1 MKKIKNIAIAG
12 ATGFSGIELIK
23 ILLKHPYA
31 NIKYLFAQSNI
42 GKPMSFF
49 DKSFKNTKL
58 PLVSKFSIDSIN
70 KVDTIFTALPH
81 GESHFI
87 SNVMSSKT
95 TLIDLSADFRLEDKD
110 VFQTWY
116 KTEHKS
122 IKNQKKAIYGLSEI
136 NRKKILKTNIIACP
150 GCYPTSILL
159 PLIPLIQRDMINPRT
174 IKADSKSGYSGAGK
188 KIYDKKLYPNNIYE
202 NIGIY
207 GVAKHRHM
215 PEIDQELSKFSK
227 KKIQISFTPH
237 ILPTFRGMLST
248 IYVDLNKNY
257 DDKKIYKYLLNFY
270 KKDKFIKIFNN
281 NVMINT
287 DAVIN
292 TNNCHIGIYNNR
304 FKGQL
309 IIASAIDNLVKGAAG
324 QAVQNFNIKYKF
336 TEDLA
341 LNK

>member
-95 TLIDLSADFRLEDKD
+95 TLIDLSADFRLEDKN

-248 IYVDLNKNY
+248 IYVDLNNNY
-257 DDKKIYKYLLNFY
+257 DDKKIYKYLLNYY

>member
-58 PLVSKFSIDSIN
+58 PLVSKFSTNSIN

-95 TLIDLSADFRLEDKD
+95 TLIDLSADFRLEDKN

-227 KKIQISFTPH
+227 QKIQISFTPH

-248 IYVDLNKNY
+248 IYVDLNNNY
-257 DDKKIYKYLLNFY
+257 DDKKIYKYLLNYY

-336 TEDLA
+336 KEDLA

>member
-95 TLIDLSADFRLEDKD
+95 TLIDLSADFRLEDKN

>member
-58 PLVSKFSIDSIN
+58 PLVSKFSINSIN

-95 TLIDLSADFRLEDKD
+95 TLIDLSADFRLEDKN

-227 KKIQISFTPH
+227 QKIQISFTPH

-257 DDKKIYKYLLNFY
+257 DDKKIYKYLLNYY

-336 TEDLA
+336 KEDLA

>member
-49 DKSFKNTKL
+49 DQSFKNTKL
-58 PLVSKFSIDSIN
+58 PLVSKFSINSIN

-95 TLIDLSADFRLEDKD
+95 TLIDLSADFRLEDKN

-248 IYVDLNKNY
+248 IYVDLNNNY
-257 DDKKIYKYLLNFY
+257 DDKKIYKYLLNYY

-304 FKGQL
+304 FEGQL

-336 TEDLA
+336 KEDLA

>member
-1 MKKIKNIAIAG
+1 MNKIKNIAISG

-58 PLVSKFSIDSIN
+58 PLVSKFSINSIN

-95 TLIDLSADFRLEDKD
+95 TLIDLSADFRLEDKN

-257 DDKKIYKYLLNFY
+257 DDKKIYKYLLNYY

-336 TEDLA
+336 KEDLA

>member
-95 TLIDLSADFRLEDKD
+95 TLIDLSADFRLEDKN

-188 KIYDKKLYPNNIYE
+188 KIYNKKLYPNNIYE

-227 KKIQISFTPH
+227 KKF
-237 ILPTFRGMLST
+237 
-248 IYVDLNKNY
+248 
-257 DDKKIYKYLLNFY
+257 KYHSHRIFFQLLEECFQPY
-270 KKDKFIKIFNN
+270 
-281 NVMINT
+281 M
-287 DAVIN
+287 
-292 TNNCHIGIYNNR
+292 
-304 FKGQL
+304 
-309 IIASAIDNLVKGAAG
+309 
-324 QAVQNFNIKYKF
+324 
-336 TEDLA
+336 
-341 LNK
+341 

>member
-58 PLVSKFSIDSIN
+58 PLVSKFSINSIN

-304 FKGQL
+304 FEGQL

-336 TEDLA
+336 KEDLA

>member
-58 PLVSKFSIDSIN
+58 PLVSKFSINSIN

-95 TLIDLSADFRLEDKD
+95 TLIDLSADFRLEDKN

-257 DDKKIYKYLLNFY
+257 DDKKIYKYLLNYY

>member
-95 TLIDLSADFRLEDKD
+95 TLIDLSADFRLEDKN

-136 NRKKILKTNIIACP
+136 NKKKILKTNIIACP

>member
-58 PLVSKFSIDSIN
+58 PLVSKFSINSIN

-95 TLIDLSADFRLEDKD
+95 TLIDLSADFRLEDKN

-122 IKNQKKAIYGLSEI
+122 IKNQKKAIYGLCEI

-257 DDKKIYKYLLNFY
+257 DDKKIYKYLLNYY

-287 DAVIN
+287 DTVIN

-336 TEDLA
+336 KEDLA

>member
-58 PLVSKFSIDSIN
+58 PLVSKFSINFIN

-95 TLIDLSADFRLEDKD
+95 TLIDLSADFRLEDKN

-248 IYVDLNKNY
+248 IYVDLNNNY
-257 DDKKIYKYLLNFY
+257 DDKKIYKYLLNYY

-336 TEDLA
+336 KEDLA

>member
-58 PLVSKFSIDSIN
+58 PLVSKFSINSIN

-95 TLIDLSADFRLEDKD
+95 TLIDLSADFRLEDKN

-248 IYVDLNKNY
+248 IYVDLNNNY
-257 DDKKIYKYLLNFY
+257 DDKKIYKYLLNYY

-304 FKGQL
+304 FEGQL

-336 TEDLA
+336 KEDLA